1 MWDFLTY
8 ATCSVTIYI
17 KLVIELIVVIVCNE
31 MSTSSLLNSQRCF
44 RQIII
49 FVLIIRILNNCNMA
63 SKFCELLNY
72 PKIKKNDKFLY
83 DMDVVTNL

>member
-8 ATCSVTIYI
+8 TTCSVTIYI
-17 KLVIELIVVIVCNE
+17 KLVNELILIIVCNE
-31 MSTSSLLNSQRCF
+31 MLTSSLPNSQRCF

-49 FVLIIRILNNCNMA
+49 FVLIIQILNNFNMPH
-63 SKFCELLNY
+63 KFYELLNY
-72 PKIKKNDKFLY
+72 PKIKKNDKVLY